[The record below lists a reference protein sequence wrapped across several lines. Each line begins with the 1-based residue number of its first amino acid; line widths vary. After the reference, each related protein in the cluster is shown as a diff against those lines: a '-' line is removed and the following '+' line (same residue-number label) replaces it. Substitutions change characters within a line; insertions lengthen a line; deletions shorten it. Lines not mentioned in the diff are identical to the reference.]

1 MDPATIICQGVRL
14 LSTYEPSLMLFSVAQ
29 IVKTRL
35 KQNGRIIFDMSYVRT
50 KDKNNVLIIMLNGKE
65 GIICNGNKMQK
76 WNLN

>member
-1 MDPATIICQGVRL
+1 
-14 LSTYEPSLMLFSVAQ
+14 MLFSVAQ

-35 KQNGRIIFDMSYVRT
+35 KQNGSIIFDMSYVST

-65 GIICNGNKMQK
+65 SIIYNDNKMQK

>member
-1 MDPATIICQGVRL
+1 M
-14 LSTYEPSLMLFSVAQ
+14 AQ

-35 KQNGRIIFDMSYVRT
+35 KQNRSIIFVMSYVRA

-65 GIICNGNKMQK
+65 SIICNGNKMQK

>member
-1 MDPATIICQGVRL
+1 
-14 LSTYEPSLMLFSVAQ
+14 MLFSVAQ

-35 KQNGRIIFDMSYVRT
+35 KQNRSIIFDMSYVRT

-65 GIICNGNKMQK
+65 SRIYNDNKMQK